1 MKFILDYII
10 AFILAFILAF
20 YLNEIIFEIYM
31 LWKDGNMLKIVYARY
46 GKPYSDFCSLR
57 LAKKIVNNYLNDYKE
72 KIINVSTSN
81 IIVALRILVK
91 RGMINYKEIIFELE
105 LEDELITIDSNGKLS
120 HYPKVFIDWY
130 DCFLDELLDI

>member
-91 RGMINYKEIIFELE
+91 RGMINYKEIIFEF
-105 LEDELITIDSNGKLS
+105 EDELITIDSNGKLS
-120 HYPKVFIDWY
+120 HYPKGFIDWY